1 MMNKSWFNLLPV
13 SVLVVLVC
21 GAGAFGSEIKQ
32 MELAQLSDS
41 AEVVVLAQV
50 VKVTKISAEADET
63 TIKVGAI
70 LKGKIGTDKLK
81 VVLTTRGVKGFNPA
95 LKVGDTGVFLLKD
108 VKNKKA
114 KPAYPGSVAVFTK
127 PNFIVS
133 ERSYQPSAD
142 SVMVK
147 LETSKGDI
155 VLELNK
161 KAAPVTVAN
170 FLTYVKEGF
179 YDGTIFH
186 RVIPNFMVQGG
197 GFGPDMVQKKTH
209 PPIVN
214 EANNGL
220 KNDRGTIAMA
230 RTNNP
235 DSATSQFFINHKDST
250 FLNYAGK
257 SKPGY
262 AVFGKVVEGMDVVDA
277 IAAVKTTRKGRFSD
291 VPAEPVMIKSAKIMS
306 DS

>member
-1 MMNKSWFNLLPV
+1 MNKSWFNLLATW
-13 SVLVVLVC
+13 VLAVLVC
-21 GAGAFGSEIKQ
+21 ETGVLGSEIKQ
-32 MELAQLSDS
+32 IELAQLSDS

-63 TIKVGAI
+63 TIKVGTI
-70 LKGKIGTDKLK
+70 LKGKLGAGKLK
-81 VVLTTRGVKGFNPA
+81 VVLTTRGVKGFDPA
-95 LKVGDTGVFLLKD
+95 MKVGDTGVFFLKE
-108 VKNKKA
+108 VKTKEA
-114 KPAYPGSVAVFTK
+114 KLAYPGSVAVFSR

-133 ERSYQPSAD
+133 ERSYEPMAG

-147 LETSKGDI
+147 LETGKGDI
-155 VLELNK
+155 VLELNR

-186 RVIPNFMVQGG
+186 RVIPNFMIQGG
-197 GFGPDMVQKKTH
+197 GFTADMKQKKTRE
-209 PPIVN
+209 PIVN

-235 DSATSQFFINHKDST
+235 DSATSQFFINHKDNT

-257 SKPGY
+257 GKPGY
-262 AVFGKVVEGMDVVDA
+262 AVFGKVVEGMKVVDA

-291 VPAEPVMIKSAKIMS
+291 VPAESVVIKSVEVIS
-306 DS
+306 DG